1 VRTDRRF
8 RKLIRVTLQTER
20 DLFEACM
27 ELAADQR
34 TAWLEAHCGEPALRE
49 RVLRLLRAH
58 DSAQQRDS
66 LEQSPMVTAR
76 RIGGFDLL
84 ERIGEGAMGEVWL
97 AEQTAPVRRRVAVK
111 IVKAGAGSREVI
123 ARFELERQALAM
135 MSHPHIAHIVEAGTT
150 GDGRPYFA
158 MEYVPGIPLTRYC
171 DQHRLGIDERLALF
185 VLVCEAV
192 QHAHHK
198 GVIHRDLKP
207 GNLLVTEIDGR
218 PSPKVI
224 DFGIAKAVALQ
235 HQPSRAH
242 TMIGH
247 LIGTPEYMSPEQA
260 QLSPLDV
267 DTRADVY
274 SLGVVLH
281 ELLTGAL
288 PFKTSDP
295 NATPATLVQELL
307 THDPAAP
314 SLRVRVAAPEPQQS
328 AAKRGLTVRQL
339 AARLAGDLDWIVL
352 KALEK
357 DRNRRYGSPAELA
370 ADIRRHLADEPVVA
384 GPPSTLYRMRKFAAR
399 HRLPLTLAAG
409 VFVAAIVFGAMM
421 AWQAHQLA
429 LQRDEARFQ
438 AQRAEASSEFMS
450 LMLEE
455 VGPEGRP
462 LSPLELVDKGV
473 QLLDRRYG
481 ADPQFAARM
490 LMQMSRRYM
499 DLSDTEKSSQVLVR
513 ALAIARELDD
523 PDLLADVE
531 CTTVR
536 AALDADQPEL
546 AKQHLQGARAALARL
561 PDPPVVTAVDCLR
574 AEADIAEN
582 ERDFAT
588 AEANL
593 RKSQRLLE
601 DSGSTR
607 GLLYH
612 AVLTDLGG
620 VLFRTSR
627 FREALA
633 LNELTAE
640 ALDRN
645 GRGGTMGRVT
655 VSMNRASLLMR
666 LGEASRAEAAAAEA
680 IRRSQRLRGGE
691 PATPA
696 QAISYSIALNRLGRH
711 DEARKLLTA
720 ARDQARELGAE
731 LWVVVAEYH
740 LARSLMLAARYDEA
754 RSLLDRVRTAWSA
767 NATANRDRLAD
778 LYRTQ
783 AEIELLQGN
792 VEQARSSIDKS
803 LAEFGYPQAAP
814 APFLSAALTTAAQT
828 YARAG
833 QLDQAESFATA
844 ALRLSESVA
853 RDPRQSADVGEAL
866 FVLASVKRAR
876 GDQAAAAESAG
887 RSVEALTNSLGA
899 QHRLTQ
905 DAVALLRLSR

>member
-1 VRTDRRF
+1 
-8 RKLIRVTLQTER
+8 VTLQTER
-20 DLFEACM
+20 ELFEACM
-27 ELAADQR
+27 DLAAGQR
-34 TAWLEAHCGEPALRE
+34 TAWLEGHCGDPALRD

-58 DSAQQRDS
+58 DSAQARGS
-66 LEQSPMVTAR
+66 LERSPIVTAR

-111 IVKAGAGSREVI
+111 IVKAGTGSREVI

-150 GDGRPYFA
+150 DDGRPYFA
-158 MEYVPGIPLTRYC
+158 MEYVPGIALTKYC
-171 DQHRLGIDERLALF
+171 DQHRLGIDARLALF
-185 VLVCEAV
+185 ILVCEAV

-224 DFGIAKAVALQ
+224 DFGIAKAVALE
-235 HQPSRAH
+235 QPSRAH

-281 ELLTGAL
+281 ELLTGTL

-314 SLRVRVAAPEPQQS
+314 SARVRAATPQPAQS
-328 AAKRGLTVRQL
+328 AANRGLTARQL

-384 GPPSTLYRMRKFAAR
+384 GPPSNWYRMRKFAAR
-399 HRLPLTLAAG
+399 HRLPLALAAG
-409 VFVAAIVFGAMM
+409 VFIAAILFGAMM
-421 AWQAHQLA
+421 AWQARQLA
-429 LQRDEARFQ
+429 WQRDEARFQ

-481 ADPQFAARM
+481 TDPQFAARM

-499 DLSDTEKSSQVLVR
+499 DLGSTEKSTQVLTR
-513 ALAIARELDD
+513 ALAIARGVDD

-531 CTTVR
+531 CTLVR
-536 AALDADQPEL
+536 AALDAN
-546 AKQHLQGARAALARL
+546 QHQAAQEHLEGARAALARL
-561 PDPPVVTAVDCLR
+561 SDPPVVTEVDCLR
-574 AEADIAEN
+574 AEADMAEN
-582 ERDFAT
+582 ARDFTT
-588 AEANL
+588 AEAQL
-593 RKSQRLLE
+593 RKAQLLLE
-601 DSGSTR
+601 RNQNTR

-612 AVLTDLGG
+612 AVLTDLGA

-633 LNELTAE
+633 LNYITAE

-645 GRGGTMGRVT
+645 GRGGTLGRVT
-655 VSMNRASLLMR
+655 VAMNRASLLMR
-666 LGEASRAEAAAAEA
+666 LGEVSAAEAAAAEA
-680 IRRSQRLRGGE
+680 IRRAQRLRGSQ
-691 PATPA
+691 PATPQ
-696 QAISYSIALNRLGRH
+696 QAVAYSIVLNRLGRQE
-711 DEARKLLTA
+711 EARKLLTA
-720 ARDQARELGAE
+720 ARDQARDLGAE
-731 LWVVVAEYH
+731 YWVVIAEYH
-740 LARSLMLAARYDEA
+740 LARALMLAGRYDDA
-754 RSLLDRVRTAWSA
+754 RALLDRTRTAWSA
-767 NATANRDRLAD
+767 NATSNRDRLAD

-783 AEIELLQGN
+783 SEIELLQGN
-792 VEQARSSIDKS
+792 VDQARASIDKS
-803 LAEFGYPQAAP
+803 LAEFGYPQAGP
-814 APFLSAALTTAAQT
+814 APFLSAALTTAAQV
-828 YARAG
+828 YAKAG
-833 QLDQAESFATA
+833 QLDRAESFAAA
-844 ALRLSESVA
+844 ALQLAESIA
-853 RDPRQSADVGEAL
+853 REPRQSADVGEAL
-866 FVLASVKRAR
+866 FVLGSVKHAR
-876 GDQAAAAESAG
+876 GDKAAAAEYA
-887 RSVEALTNSLGA
+887 RRAIEPLTNSLGQ

-905 DAVALLRLSR
+905 DADALLRLTR

>member
-1 VRTDRRF
+1 
-8 RKLIRVTLQTER
+8 VTLQTER
-20 DLFEACM
+20 ELFEACM
-27 ELAADQR
+27 DLAPGQR
-34 TAWLEAHCGEPALRE
+34 TAWLEERCGDPALRE

-58 DSAQQRDS
+58 DAAEERGS
-66 LEQSPMVTAR
+66 LEQSPLAMAR
-76 RIGGFDLL
+76 RIGAFDLL

-111 IVKAGAGSREVI
+111 IVKAGTGSREVI

-135 MSHPHIAHIVEAGTT
+135 MSHPNIAHIVEAGTT
-150 GDGRPYFA
+150 DDGRPYFA

-171 DQHRLGIDERLALF
+171 DQHRLGIDERLGLF
-185 VLVCEAV
+185 MLICEAV
-192 QHAHHK
+192 QHAHQK

-207 GNLLVTEIDGR
+207 GNLLVAEVDGR
-218 PSPKVI
+218 PLPKVI
-224 DFGIAKAVALQ
+224 DFGIAKAVALDR
-235 HQPSRAH
+235 QPSRAH

-295 NATPATLVQELL
+295 NATPAMLVQELL

-314 SLRVRVAAPEPQQS
+314 SSRVRVAAPEPQQS
-328 AAKRGLTVRQL
+328 AANRGLTPQRL

-357 DRNRRYGSPAELA
+357 DRNRRYGSPTELA
-370 ADIRRHLADEPVVA
+370 ADIRRHLADQPVVA
-384 GPPSTLYRMRKFAAR
+384 GPPSALYRMRKFAVR
-399 HRLPLTLAAG
+399 HSLPLTLAAG
-409 VFVAAIVFGAMM
+409 VFVAAIGFGALM

-462 LSPLELVDKGV
+462 LTPVELVDKGV

-481 ADPQFAARM
+481 ADPKFAARM
-490 LMQMSRRYM
+490 LLQMSRRYM
-499 DLSDTEKSSQVLVR
+499 DLGNAEKTSQVLAR
-513 ALAIARELDD
+513 ALGIAREVDD
-523 PDLLADVE
+523 PDLLADIE

-536 AALDADQPEL
+536 ADLDANRHEL
-546 AKQHLQGARAALARL
+546 AQQHLDGARAALARL
-561 PDPPVVTAVDCLR
+561 DRVPTLTQVDCLR
-574 AEADIAEN
+574 AEADLADN
-582 ERDFAT
+582 NRDFVT
-588 AEANL
+588 AEAHL
-593 RKSQRLLE
+593 RKAQVLLE
-601 DSGSTR
+601 KSENTR

-645 GRGGTMGRVT
+645 GRGGTLGRVT
-655 VSMNRASLLMR
+655 VSNNRASLLMR
-666 LGEASRAEAAAAEA
+666 LGEVTAAEAAGAEA
-680 IRRSQRLRGGE
+680 IRRAQRLRGNE
-691 PATPA
+691 PATPM
-696 QAISYSIALNRLGRH
+696 QAVGYGITLNRLGRH
-711 DEARKLLTA
+711 EEARKLLTV
-720 ARDQARELGAE
+720 ARDQARTLGAQF
-731 LWVVVAEYH
+731 WVVIAEYH
-740 LARSLMLAARYDEA
+740 LARSLMLANRPEEA
-754 RSLLDRVRTAWSA
+754 RPLLEEVRAAWSA

-783 AEIELLQGN
+783 AEIDLLQGN
-792 VEQARSSIDKS
+792 VAQARASIDKS
-803 LAEFGYPQAAP
+803 LAEFGYPQADP
-814 APFLSAALTTAAQT
+814 APFLSAALTEAARI

-833 QLDQAESFATA
+833 QLNEAESFAAA
-844 ALRLSESVA
+844 ALKISEGIA

-866 FVLASVKRAR
+866 LVLAAVKQAR
-876 GDQAAAAESAG
+876 GDAASAQSDVA
-887 RSVEALTNSLGA
+887 RAVEALSNSLGEKHPLTRDA
-899 QHRLTQ
+899 QS
-905 DAVALLRLSR
+905 LRASLKTA

>member
-1 VRTDRRF
+1 
-8 RKLIRVTLQTER
+8 VTLQTER
-20 DLFEACM
+20 ELFEACM
-27 ELAADQR
+27 DLAAGQR
-34 TAWLEAHCGEPALRE
+34 TAWLEQHCGDPALRE
-49 RVLRLLRAH
+49 RLLRLLRAH
-58 DSAQQRDS
+58 DAAQERGS
-66 LEQSPMVTAR
+66 LEESPLVTAR
-76 RIGGFDLL
+76 RVGGFDLL

-111 IVKAGAGSREVI
+111 IVKAGTGSREVI

-150 GDGRPYFA
+150 DDGRPYFA
-158 MEYVPGIPLTRYC
+158 MEYVPGIPLTKYC

-295 NATPATLVQELL
+295 NATPATFVQELL

-314 SLRVRVAAPEPQQS
+314 SARVRVASPEPLQN
-328 AAKRGLTVRQL
+328 AANRGLTSRQL

-499 DLSDTEKSSQVLVR
+499 DLSSTEKSSQVLVR

-536 AALDADQPEL
+536 AALDANQPEL
-546 AKQHLQGARAALARL
+546 AKQHLEGARAALARL
-561 PDPPVVTAVDCLR
+561 TDPPVVTEVDCLR
-574 AEADIAEN
+574 AEADMAEN
-582 ERDFAT
+582 ERDFAK

-593 RKSQRLLE
+593 RKSQQLLE
-601 DSGSTR
+601 QSQNTR

-633 LNELTAE
+633 LNEITAE

-645 GRGGTMGRVT
+645 GRGGTLGRVT
-655 VSMNRASLLMR
+655 VATNRASLLMR
-666 LGEASRAEAAAAEA
+666 LGEVSAAEAAAAEA
-680 IRRSQRLRGGE
+680 IRRSQRLRGNQ
-691 PATPA
+691 PATPQ
-696 QAISYSIALNRLGRH
+696 QAIAYGITLNRLDRQ

-720 ARDQARELGAE
+720 AREQARVLGAE
-731 LWVVVAEYH
+731 FWVAVAEYH
-740 LARSLMLAARYDEA
+740 LARSLMLAGRFDEA
-754 RSLLDRVRTAWSA
+754 RPLLDGVRAAWSA
-767 NATANRDRLAD
+767 NATGNRDRLSD

-783 AEIELLQGN
+783 AELELLQGN
-792 VEQARSSIDKS
+792 VAQARSSIDKS

-814 APFLSAALTTAAQT
+814 APFLSAALTAAARI
-828 YARAG
+828 YAKAG
-833 QLDQAESFATA
+833 QLNEAESFAAA
-844 ALRLSESVA
+844 ALQLSEAIA

-866 FVLASVKRAR
+866 LVLASVKSAR
-876 GDQAAAAESAG
+876 SDAAAAADYAE
-887 RSVEALTNSLGA
+887 RSVEALSNSLGQ

-905 DAVALLRLSR
+905 DAIEFASRATRRDSMR

>member
-1 VRTDRRF
+1 MAVRTHRRF
-8 RKLIRVTLQTER
+8 RTFARVTLQTER
-20 DLFEACM
+20 ELFEACM
-27 ELAADQR
+27 DLAPGHR
-34 TAWLEAHCGEPALRE
+34 TAWLDQHCGDAALRE
-49 RVLRLLRAH
+49 RILRLLRAH
-58 DSAQQRDS
+58 DAAEQRGS
-66 LEQSPMVTAR
+66 LEQSPLAMPR

-111 IVKAGAGSREVI
+111 IVKAGTGSREVI

-150 GDGRPYFA
+150 DDGRPYFA
-158 MEYVPGIPLTRYC
+158 MEYVPGIPLTKYC

-185 VLVCEAV
+185 IQVCEAV

-224 DFGIAKAVALQ
+224 DFGIAKAVALDRQ
-235 HQPSRAH
+235 ASRAH

-295 NATPATLVQELL
+295 NATPAMLVQELL

-314 SLRVRVAAPEPQQS
+314 STRIRAAAAEPQQS
-328 AAKRGLTVRQL
+328 ATNRGLTPRQL

-357 DRNRRYGSPAELA
+357 DRNRRYGSPAEFA

-409 VFVAAIVFGAMM
+409 VFVAALVFGAMM

-462 LSPLELVDKGV
+462 LAPLELVDKGV

-481 ADPQFAARM
+481 ADPEFAARM

-499 DLSDTEKSSQVLVR
+499 DLSNTEKSSQVLAR
-513 ALAIARELDD
+513 ALAIAREVDD

-536 AALDADQPEL
+536 SELDANRYDQ
-546 AKQHLQGARAALARL
+546 ARQHLESARAALTRL
-561 PDPPVVTAVDCLR
+561 EHPPMITEVDCLR
-574 AEADIAEN
+574 AEADMAEN

-588 AEANL
+588 AETNL
-593 RKSQRLLE
+593 RTAQQLLE
-601 DSGSTR
+601 ENDNTR

-612 AVLTDLGG
+612 AVL
-620 VLFRTSR
+620 R
-627 FREALA
+627 
-633 LNELTAE
+633 
-640 ALDRN
+640 
-645 GRGGTMGRVT
+645 
-655 VSMNRASLLMR
+655 
-666 LGEASRAEAAAAEA
+666 
-680 IRRSQRLRGGE
+680 
-691 PATPA
+691 
-696 QAISYSIALNRLGRH
+696 
-711 DEARKLLTA
+711 
-720 ARDQARELGAE
+720 
-731 LWVVVAEYH
+731 
-740 LARSLMLAARYDEA
+740 
-754 RSLLDRVRTAWSA
+754 
-767 NATANRDRLAD
+767 
-778 LYRTQ
+778 
-783 AEIELLQGN
+783 
-792 VEQARSSIDKS
+792 
-803 LAEFGYPQAAP
+803 
-814 APFLSAALTTAAQT
+814 
-828 YARAG
+828 
-833 QLDQAESFATA
+833 
-844 ALRLSESVA
+844 
-853 RDPRQSADVGEAL
+853 
-866 FVLASVKRAR
+866 
-876 GDQAAAAESAG
+876 
-887 RSVEALTNSLGA
+887 
-899 QHRLTQ
+899 
-905 DAVALLRLSR
+905 

>member
-1 VRTDRRF
+1 M
-8 RKLIRVTLQTER
+8 TLQTER
-20 DLFEACM
+20 ELFEACM
-27 ELAADQR
+27 DLAPGQR
-34 TAWLEAHCGEPALRE
+34 TAWLNEHCGDTPLRE

-58 DSAQQRDS
+58 DSAQERGA
-66 LEQSPMVTAR
+66 LEQSPVVTAR

-84 ERIGEGAMGEVWL
+84 EKIGEGAMGEVWL

-111 IVKAGAGSREVI
+111 IVKAGTGSREVI

-135 MSHPHIAHIVEAGTT
+135 MSHPNIAHIVEAGTT
-150 GDGRPYFA
+150 DDGRLYFA
-158 MEYVPGIPLTRYC
+158 MEYVPGIPITKYC
-171 DQHRLGIDERLALF
+171 DQHRLDVDARLALF
-185 VLVCEAV
+185 ILVCEAV
-192 QHAHHK
+192 QHAHQK

-224 DFGIAKAVALQ
+224 DFGIAKAVALDR
-235 HQPSRAH
+235 QPSHAH

-267 DTRADVY
+267 DTRSDVY
-274 SLGVVLH
+274 SLGVLLH

-295 NATPATLVQELL
+295 NATPAMLVQELL

-314 SLRVRVAAPEPQQS
+314 SSRVRVAAPEPQQS
-328 AAKRGLTVRQL
+328 ATNRGLTSRQL

-370 ADIRRHLADEPVVA
+370 ADIRRHLANEPVVA
-384 GPPSTLYRMRKFAAR
+384 GPPSTLYRMRKFAVR

-421 AWQAHQLA
+421 AWQAHEVA

-462 LSPLELVDKGV
+462 LSPLDLVDKGV

-499 DLSDTEKSSQVLVR
+499 DLGSTEKSGQVLVR
-513 ALAIARELDD
+513 ALAIAREVDD

-536 AALDADQPEL
+536 ATLDANQYDL
-546 AKQHLQGARAALARL
+546 AKEHMESARAALARVAH
-561 PDPPVVTAVDCLR
+561 PPVVTEVDCLR
-574 AEADIAEN
+574 AEADMAETQ
-582 ERDFAT
+582 RDFAT

-593 RKSQRLLE
+593 RQAQKLLE
-601 DSGSTR
+601 RNDNTR
-607 GLLYH
+607 GLVYH
-612 AVLTDLGG
+612 AVLTDLGAL
-620 VLFRTSR
+620 LFRTSR
-627 FREALA
+627 FREALV
-633 LNELTAE
+633 LNDITSE

-645 GRGGTMGRVT
+645 GRGGTLGRIT
-655 VSMNRASLLMR
+655 VSNNRASLLLR
-666 LGEASRAEAAAAEA
+666 LGEVTAAEAAGAEA
-680 IRRSQRLRGGE
+680 IRRAQRLRGSQ
-691 PATPA
+691 PATPQ
-696 QAISYSIALNRLGRH
+696 QAVAYSITLNRLGRQ

-720 ARDQARELGAE
+720 AREQARVLGAE
-731 LWVVVAEYH
+731 FWTVIAEYH
-740 LARSLMLAARYDEA
+740 LARSLLLAGRPDEA
-754 RSLLDRVRTAWSA
+754 RPLLDEVRTVWSA

-783 AEIELLQGN
+783 SEIELLQGN
-792 VEQARSSIDKS
+792 VAQARSSIDQS
-803 LAEFGYPQAAP
+803 LAHFGYPKADP
-814 APFLSAALTTAAQT
+814 APFLSAALTTAAQI
-828 YARAG
+828 YAKSG
-833 QLDQAESFATA
+833 ELEKAESYAAA
-844 ALRLSESVA
+844 ALRLAESIA
-853 RDPRQSADVGEAL
+853 RDPLQSADVGEAL
-866 FVLASVKRAR
+866 FVMASVKRAR
-876 GDQAAAAESAG
+876 GDATAAADYAG
-887 RSVEALTNSLGA
+887 RAVQALSNSLGQ
-899 QHRLTQ
+899 QHRLTH
-905 DAVALLRLSR
+905 DAAALSAAL

>member
-1 VRTDRRF
+1 M
-8 RKLIRVTLQTER
+8 TLQTER
-20 DLFEACM
+20 ELFEACM
-27 ELAADQR
+27 DLAPGQR
-34 TAWLEAHCGEPALRE
+34 TAWLEAHCGDSALRE
-49 RVLRLLRAH
+49 RILRLLRAH
-58 DSAQQRDS
+58 DSAEARGS
-66 LEQSPMVTAR
+66 LEQSPIVTAR

-111 IVKAGAGSREVI
+111 IVKAGTGSREVI

-150 GDGRPYFA
+150 HDGRPYFA
-158 MEYVPGIPLTRYC
+158 MEYVPGIALTKYC

-207 GNLLVTEIDGR
+207 GNLLVMEIDGR
-218 PSPKVI
+218 PVPKVI
-224 DFGIAKAVALQ
+224 DFGIAKAVALDH

-281 ELLTGAL
+281 ELLTGTL

-314 SLRVRVAAPEPQQS
+314 STRVRVAAPEPQQS
-328 AAKRGLTVRQL
+328 ATNRGLTTRQL

-357 DRNRRYGSPAELA
+357 DRNRRYGSPSELA

-409 VFVAAIVFGAMM
+409 VFIAAIVFGAIM

-490 LMQMSRRYM
+490 HMQMSRRYM
-499 DLSDTEKSSQVLVR
+499 DLGSTEKSSQVLTR
-513 ALAIARELDD
+513 ALAIAREVDD

-536 AALDADQPEL
+536 AALDANQHESAKEHL
-546 AKQHLQGARAALARL
+546 AGARAALARL
-561 PDPPVVTAVDCLR
+561 PDPPVVTEVDCLR
-574 AEADIAEN
+574 AEADMAEN

-593 RKSQRLLE
+593 RKAQQLLE
-601 DSGSTR
+601 QSQNTR

-633 LNELTAE
+633 LNYITAE

-645 GRGGTMGRVT
+645 GRGGTLGRVT
-655 VSMNRASLLMR
+655 VATNRAQLLMR
-666 LGEASRAEAAAAEA
+666 LGEVSAAEAAAAES
-680 IRRSQRLRGGE
+680 IRRAQRLRGSQ
-691 PATPA
+691 PATPQ
-696 QAISYSIALNRLGRH
+696 QAVSYGIVLNRLGRQ
-711 DEARKLLTA
+711 DEASELLTA
-720 ARDQARELGAE
+720 ARDQARGLGAE
-731 LWVVVAEYH
+731 FWVVIAEYH
-740 LARSLMLAARYDEA
+740 LARSLMLAGRYDEA

-767 NATANRDRLAD
+767 NATGNADRLAD

-792 VEQARSSIDKS
+792 VEQARASIDQS
-803 LAEFGYPQAAP
+803 LAAFGYPQAAP
-814 APFLSAALTTAAQT
+814 APFLSNALTTAAQI
-828 YARAG
+828 YAKAG
-833 QLDQAESFATA
+833 ELDRAESFATA
-844 ALRLSESVA
+844 ALRLSESIA
-853 RDPRQSADVGEAL
+853 REPRQSADVGEAL
-866 FVLASVKRAR
+866 FVLASVKRER
-876 GDQAAAAESAG
+876 GDNSAAAEYAR
-887 RSVEALTNSLGA
+887 RSFEALSDSLGQQHPLTRNVA
-899 QHRLTQ
+899 QLQ
-905 DAVALLRLSR
+905 GLSR

>member
-1 VRTDRRF
+1 
-8 RKLIRVTLQTER
+8 VTLQTER
-20 DLFEACM
+20 ELFEACM
-27 ELAADQR
+27 DLAAGQR
-34 TAWLEAHCGEPALRE
+34 TAWLEAHCGDAGLRE
-49 RVLRLLRAH
+49 RILRLLRAH
-58 DSAQQRDS
+58 DSAERSGS
-66 LEQSPMVTAR
+66 LEQSPIVTAR

-111 IVKAGAGSREVI
+111 IVKAGTGSREVI

-150 GDGRPYFA
+150 DDGRPYFA
-158 MEYVPGIPLTRYC
+158 MEYVPGIPLTKYC

-207 GNLLVTEIDGR
+207 GNLLVTEIDGK

-224 DFGIAKAVALQ
+224 DFGIAKAVALD

-314 SLRVRVAAPEPQQS
+314 SVRVRVSAPEPQQS
-328 AAKRGLTVRQL
+328 AANRGLTTRQL

-352 KALEK
+352 KALAK

-370 ADIRRHLADEPVVA
+370 ADIRRHLVDEPVVA

-409 VFVAAIVFGAMM
+409 VFIAAIVFGAMM

-429 LQRDEARFQ
+429 WQRDEARFQ

-481 ADPQFAARM
+481 ADPQFAAHM

-499 DLSDTEKSSQVLVR
+499 DLGNTEKSSQVLAR
-513 ALAIARELDD
+513 ALAIAREVDD

-536 AALDADQPEL
+536 AALDANQHES
-546 AKQHLQGARAALARL
+546 AKEHLEGARAALARL
-561 PDPPVVTAVDCLR
+561 PDPPVVTEVDCLR
-574 AEADIAEN
+574 AEADMAEN
-582 ERDFAT
+582 DRDFAT
-588 AEANL
+588 AETNL
-593 RKSQRLLE
+593 RKAQQLLE
-601 DSGSTR
+601 QSQNTR

-633 LNELTAE
+633 LNYVTAE

-645 GRGGTMGRVT
+645 GRGGTLGRVT
-655 VSMNRASLLMR
+655 VATNRASLLMR
-666 LGEASRAEAAAAEA
+666 LGEVSAAEAAAAEA
-680 IRRSQRLRGGE
+680 IRRAQRLRGNQ
-691 PATPA
+691 PATPQ
-696 QAISYSIALNRLGRH
+696 QAVAYGIVLNRLDRQ

-720 ARDQARELGAE
+720 ARDQARELGGE
-731 LWVVVAEYH
+731 FWVIVAEYH
-740 LARSLMLAARYDEA
+740 LARSLMLAGKYAEA
-754 RSLLDRVRTAWSA
+754 RSMLDQVRAAWSA
-767 NATANRDRLAD
+767 NATGNRDRLAD

-792 VEQARSSIDKS
+792 IEQARSSIDAS

-814 APFLSAALTTAAQT
+814 APFLSAALTTAAQV
-828 YARAG
+828 YAKAG
-833 QLDQAESFATA
+833 QLEQAESFALA
-844 ALRLSESVA
+844 ALRLSESIA
-853 RDPRQSADVGEAL
+853 REPRQSADVGEAL
-866 FVLASVKRAR
+866 LVVASVKRTR
-876 GDQAAAAESAG
+876 GDKSAAADYAR
-887 RSVEALTNSLGA
+887 RSVEALSNSLGQ
-899 QHRLTQ
+899 QHRLTR
-905 DAVALLRLSR
+905 DADELLRLAR

>member
-1 VRTDRRF
+1 
-8 RKLIRVTLQTER
+8 VTLQTER
-20 DLFEACM
+20 ELFEACAD
-27 ELAADQR
+27 LAAGQR
-34 TAWLEAHCGEPALRE
+34 TAWLEEHCGDSALRD

-58 DSAQQRDS
+58 DSAQEHGA
-66 LEQSPMVTAR
+66 LERSPIVTAR
-76 RIGGFDLL
+76 RIGNFDLL

-111 IVKAGAGSREVI
+111 IVKAGTGSREVI
-123 ARFELERQALAM
+123 ARFELERQALAL

-150 GDGRPYFA
+150 DDGRPYFA
-158 MEYVPGIPLTRYC
+158 MEYVPGIPLTKYC
-171 DQHRLGIDERLALF
+171 DQHRLGIDARLELF
-185 VLVCEAV
+185 TLVCEAV

-224 DFGIAKAVALQ
+224 DFGIAKAVALNQ
-235 HQPSRAH
+235 QPSRAH

-314 SLRVRVAAPEPQQS
+314 SLRVRVAKLEPDSS
-328 AAKRGLTVRQL
+328 AANRGLSSRQL
-339 AARLAGDLDWIVL
+339 AARLTGDLDWIVL

-370 ADIRRHLADEPVVA
+370 ADIRRHMDDQPVVA

-399 HRLPLTLAAG
+399 HRLPLALAAG

-429 LQRDEARFQ
+429 KQRDEARFQ

-499 DLSDTEKSSQVLVR
+499 DLSNTEKSAQVLAR
-513 ALAIARELDD
+513 ALTIARELDD

-536 AALDADQPEL
+536 SELDANRHER
-546 AKQHLQGARAALARL
+546 AREHLDGGRKALARL
-561 PDPPVVTAVDCLR
+561 SPPPVVTAVDCLR
-574 AEADIAEN
+574 AEADMAEN

-588 AEANL
+588 AESNL
-593 RKSQRLLE
+593 RKAQQLLE
-601 DSGSTR
+601 ENQNTR

-655 VSMNRASLLMR
+655 VSMNRASILMR
-666 LGEASRAEAAAAEA
+666 LGEVSGAEAAAVEA
-680 IRRSQRLRGGE
+680 TRRLQRMRGGE
-691 PATPA
+691 PATPQ
-696 QAISYSIALNRLGRH
+696 QAVAYSITLNRLGRQE
-711 DEARKLLTA
+711 EARKLLIA
-720 ARDQARELGAE
+720 AREQAQILGADF
-731 LWVVVAEYH
+731 WGIVAEYH
-740 LARSLMLAARYDEA
+740 LARSLMLAGRLDEA
-754 RSLLDRVRTAWSA
+754 QPLLDTAHTAWAA

-778 LYRTQ
+778 LHRTQ

-792 VEQARSSIDKS
+792 IAAARSSIDRS

-814 APFLSAALTTAAQT
+814 APFLSAALIAAAQI
-828 YARAG
+828 YAKGG
-833 QLDQAESFATA
+833 QLDEAESFAAA
-844 ALRLSESVA
+844 ALRLSESIA

-866 FVLASVKRAR
+866 LVLGSVKNAHGDKTTAADYAR
-876 GDQAAAAESAG
+876 
-887 RSVEALTNSLGA
+887 RSVEALTNSLGP

-905 DAVALLRLSR
+905 NAAALLQLAR

>member
-1 VRTDRRF
+1 M
-8 RKLIRVTLQTER
+8 TLQTER
-20 DLFEACM
+20 ELFDACM
-27 ELAADQR
+27 DLAPGER
-34 TAWLEAHCGEPALRE
+34 TAWLEQHCGDPALRE
-49 RVLRLLRAH
+49 RILRLLQVH
-58 DSAQQRDS
+58 DSATAHGS
-66 LEQSPMVTAR
+66 LERSPLVSAR
-76 RIGGFDLL
+76 RVGPFDLL

-111 IVKAGAGSREVI
+111 IVKAGTGSREVL

-135 MSHPHIAHIVEAGTT
+135 MSHPNIAHIVEAGTT
-150 GDGRPYFA
+150 DDARPYFA
-158 MEYVPGIPLTRYC
+158 MEYVPGIALTRYC

-185 VLVCEAV
+185 LLICEAV
-192 QHAHHK
+192 QHAHQK

-207 GNLLVTEIDGR
+207 GNLLVMEIDGR
-218 PSPKVI
+218 PVPKVI
-224 DFGIAKAVALQ
+224 DFGIAKAVALDH

-242 TMIGH
+242 TMLGH

-281 ELLTGAL
+281 ELLTGTL

-295 NATPATLVQELL
+295 NATPAMLVQELL

-314 SLRVRVAAPEPQQS
+314 SVRVQVAAPEPQQ
-328 AAKRGLTVRQL
+328 AASNRGLSPRQL

-357 DRNRRYGSPAELA
+357 DRNRRYGSPSELA
-370 ADIRRHLADEPVVA
+370 ADVRRHLADEPVVA
-384 GPPSTLYRMRKFAAR
+384 GPPSTLYRMRKFATR

-409 VFVAAIVFGAMM
+409 VFIAAIVFGAMM
-421 AWQAHQLA
+421 AWQAHEVA
-429 LQRDEARFQ
+429 LQRDEARFH

-462 LSPLELVDKGV
+462 LSPIELVDKGV

-499 DLSDTEKSSQVLVR
+499 DLGSTEKSTQVLAR
-513 ALAIARELDD
+513 ALTIAREVND

-536 AALDADQPEL
+536 AELDASRHDL
-546 AKQHLQGARAALARL
+546 ARQHLQGARAALARL
-561 PDPPVVTAVDCLR
+561 PNPPVVTQVDCLR
-574 AEADIAEN
+574 AEADIADD

-588 AEANL
+588 AETNL
-593 RKSQRLLE
+593 RKAQLLLE
-601 DSGSTR
+601 RDANTR

-645 GRGGTMGRVT
+645 GRGGTLGRVT
-655 VSMNRASLLMR
+655 VAMNRASLLMR
-666 LGEASRAEAAAAEA
+666 LGEVSAAEAAGAES
-680 IRRSQRLRGGE
+680 IRRSQRLRGNE
-691 PATPA
+691 PATPQ
-696 QAISYSIALNRLGRH
+696 QAISYGITLNRLGRQ
-711 DEARKLLTA
+711 DEALELLTA
-720 ARDQARELGAE
+720 AREQAHTLGAGFWE
-731 LWVVVAEYH
+731 VIAEYH
-740 LARSLMLAARYDEA
+740 RARALVLARRPDEA
-754 RSLLDRVRTAWSA
+754 RPLLDSVRTAWST

-783 AEIELLQGN
+783 AEVELLQGN
-792 VEQARSSIDKS
+792 VSQARAAIDKA
-803 LAEFGYPQAAP
+803 LAEFGYPKATP
-814 APFLSAALTTAAQT
+814 APFLSNALTTASRV
-828 YARAG
+828 YAKSG
-833 QLDQAESFATA
+833 QLDEAESYANA
-844 ALRLSESVA
+844 ALSISESIA

-876 GDQAAAAESAG
+876 GDVAAATAYVERA
-887 RSVEALTNSLGA
+887 VEALSNSLGRE
-899 QHRLTQ
+899 HELTR
-905 DAVALLRLSR
+905 AASNLLAAGTPTG

>member
-1 VRTDRRF
+1 
-8 RKLIRVTLQTER
+8 VTLQTER
-20 DLFEACM
+20 ELFEACM
-27 ELAADQR
+27 DLAPGQR
-34 TAWLEAHCGEPALRE
+34 TAWLEQHCGDSALRD

-58 DSAQQRDS
+58 DSAQEHGS
-66 LEQSPMVTAR
+66 LEESPIVTAR
-76 RIGGFDLL
+76 RVGGFDLL

-111 IVKAGAGSREVI
+111 IVKAGTGSREVI

-135 MSHPHIAHIVEAGTT
+135 MSHPNIAHIVEAGTT
-150 GDGRPYFA
+150 DDGRPYFA
-158 MEYVPGIPLTRYC
+158 MEYVPGIALTTYC
-171 DQHRLGIDERLALF
+171 DQHRLGIDERLGLF
-185 VLVCEAV
+185 TLICEAV
-192 QHAHHK
+192 QHAHQK

-207 GNLLVTEIDGR
+207 GNLLVTEVDGR
-218 PSPKVI
+218 PLPKVI
-224 DFGIAKAVALQ
+224 DFGIAKAVALDR
-235 HQPSRAH
+235 QPSRAH

-281 ELLTGAL
+281 ELLTGSL
-288 PFKTSDP
+288 PFRTSDP
-295 NATPATLVQELL
+295 NATPAMLVQELL

-314 SLRVRVAAPEPQQS
+314 SSRVSVAAPEPQRS
-328 AAKRGLTVRQL
+328 AANRRLTPRQL

-370 ADIRRHLADEPVVA
+370 TDIRRHQANEPVVA

-490 LMQMSRRYM
+490 LLQMSRRYM
-499 DLSDTEKSSQVLVR
+499 DLSNTEKSAQVLAR

-536 AALDADQPEL
+536 SDLDANRGER
-546 AKQHLQGARAALARL
+546 AKEHLDSGRKALARL
-561 PDPPVVTAVDCLR
+561 SHPPVVTAVDCLR
-574 AEADIAEN
+574 AEADVAETD
-582 ERDFAT
+582 RDFAA
-588 AEANL
+588 AEAHL
-593 RKSQRLLE
+593 RKAQQLLE
-601 DSGSTR
+601 ENENTR

-627 FREALA
+627 FREALT

-655 VSMNRASLLMR
+655 VSMNRASILMR
-666 LGEASRAEAAAAEA
+666 LGEVSGAEAAAAEA
-680 IRRSQRLRGGE
+680 IRRLQRMRGSE
-691 PATPA
+691 PATPQ
-696 QAISYSIALNRLGRH
+696 QAVAYSITLNRLGRQ
-711 DEARKLLTA
+711 EE
-720 ARDQARELGAE
+720 ARELLLAAREQARTLGAGF
-731 LWVVVAEYH
+731 WDVIAEYH
-740 LARSLMLAARYDEA
+740 LARSLVLAGRPDEA
-754 RSLLDRVRTAWSA
+754 RPLLDEVRAAWSA

-778 LYRTQ
+778 LYRTL
-783 AEIELLQGN
+783 AEIDLLEGN
-792 VEQARSSIDKS
+792 VAQARASIDKS
-803 LAEFGYPQAAP
+803 LAEFGYPQADP
-814 APFLSAALTTAAQT
+814 APFLSAALTAAAQI
-828 YARAG
+828 YAEAG
-833 QLDQAESFATA
+833 QLNEAESFAAA
-844 ALRLSESVA
+844 ALRISEGIA

-866 FVLASVKRAR
+866 LVLAAVKRAR
-876 GDQAAAAESAG
+876 GDATSAQSYAERA
-887 RSVEALTNSLGA
+887 VEALSNSLG
-899 QHRLTQ
+899 QEHRLTR
-905 DAVALLRLSR
+905 DAQNLRAALQTA

>member
-1 VRTDRRF
+1 M
-8 RKLIRVTLQTER
+8 TLQTER
-20 DLFEACM
+20 ELFEACM
-27 ELAADQR
+27 DLAAGQR
-34 TAWLEAHCGEPALRE
+34 TAWLEAHCGDAGLRE
-49 RVLRLLRAH
+49 RILRLLRAH
-58 DSAQQRDS
+58 DSAERSGS
-66 LEQSPMVTAR
+66 LEQSPIVTAR

-111 IVKAGAGSREVI
+111 IVKAGTGSREVI

-150 GDGRPYFA
+150 DDGRPYFA
-158 MEYVPGIPLTRYC
+158 MEYVPGIPLTKYC

-207 GNLLVTEIDGR
+207 GNLLVTEIDGK

-224 DFGIAKAVALQ
+224 DFGIAKAVALD

-314 SLRVRVAAPEPQQS
+314 SVRVRVSAPEPQQS
-328 AAKRGLTVRQL
+328 AANRGLTTRQL

-352 KALEK
+352 KALAK

-370 ADIRRHLADEPVVA
+370 ADIRRHLVDEPVVA

-409 VFVAAIVFGAMM
+409 VFIAAIVFGAMM

-429 LQRDEARFQ
+429 WQRDEARFQ

-481 ADPQFAARM
+481 ADPQFAAHM

-499 DLSDTEKSSQVLVR
+499 DLGNTEKSSQVLAR
-513 ALAIARELDD
+513 ALAIAREVDD

-536 AALDADQPEL
+536 AALDANQHES
-546 AKQHLQGARAALARL
+546 AKEHLEGARAALARL
-561 PDPPVVTAVDCLR
+561 PDPPVVTEVDCLR
-574 AEADIAEN
+574 AEADMAEN
-582 ERDFAT
+582 DRDFAT
-588 AEANL
+588 AETNL
-593 RKSQRLLE
+593 RKAQQLLE
-601 DSGSTR
+601 QSQNTR

-633 LNELTAE
+633 LNYVTAE

-645 GRGGTMGRVT
+645 GRGGTLGRVT
-655 VSMNRASLLMR
+655 VATNRASLLMR
-666 LGEASRAEAAAAEA
+666 LGEVSAAEAAAAEA
-680 IRRSQRLRGGE
+680 IRRAQRLRGNQ
-691 PATPA
+691 PATPQ
-696 QAISYSIALNRLGRH
+696 QAVAYGIVLNRLDRQ

-720 ARDQARELGAE
+720 ARDQARELGGE
-731 LWVVVAEYH
+731 FWVIVAEYH
-740 LARSLMLAARYDEA
+740 LARSLMLAGKYAEA
-754 RSLLDRVRTAWSA
+754 RSMLDQVRAAWSA
-767 NATANRDRLAD
+767 NATGNRDRLAD

-792 VEQARSSIDKS
+792 IEQARSSIDAS

-814 APFLSAALTTAAQT
+814 APFLSAALTTAAQV
-828 YARAG
+828 YAKAG
-833 QLDQAESFATA
+833 QLEQAESFALA
-844 ALRLSESVA
+844 ALRLSESIA
-853 RDPRQSADVGEAL
+853 REPRQSADVGEAL
-866 FVLASVKRAR
+866 LVVASVKRTR
-876 GDQAAAAESAG
+876 GDKSAAADYAR
-887 RSVEALTNSLGA
+887 RSVEALSNSLGQ
-899 QHRLTQ
+899 QHRLTR
-905 DAVALLRLSR
+905 DADELLRLAR

>member
-1 VRTDRRF
+1 
-8 RKLIRVTLQTER
+8 VTLNTER
-20 DLFEACM
+20 ELFEACM
-27 ELAADQR
+27 DLAPGAR
-34 TAWLEAHCGEPALRE
+34 TAWLAEHCGDSALRE

-58 DSAQQRDS
+58 DSAQERGS
-66 LEQSPMVTAR
+66 LEQSPIAMAR
-76 RIGGFDLL
+76 RIGDFDLL

-111 IVKAGAGSREVI
+111 IVKAGTGSREVI

-135 MSHPHIAHIVEAGTT
+135 MSHPNIAHIVEAGTT
-150 GDGRPYFA
+150 DDGRPYFA

-171 DQHRLGIDERLALF
+171 DQHRLSIDERLALF
-185 VLVCEAV
+185 ILICEAV
-192 QHAHHK
+192 QHAHQK

-207 GNLLVTEIDGR
+207 GNLLVSEVDGR
-218 PSPKVI
+218 PMPKVI
-224 DFGIAKAVALQ
+224 DFGIAKAVALDR
-235 HQPSRAH
+235 QPSRAH

-288 PFKTSDP
+288 PFKSSDP
-295 NATPATLVQELL
+295 NATPAMLVQELL

-314 SLRVRVAAPEPQQS
+314 SARVRVAAPEPEQS
-328 AAKRGLTVRQL
+328 AANRALTQRQL

-370 ADIRRHLADEPVVA
+370 ADIRRHLADEPVIA
-384 GPPSTLYRMRKFAAR
+384 GPPSALYRMRKFAAR

-421 AWQAHQLA
+421 AWQAHQLE

-490 LMQMSRRYM
+490 LLQMSRRYM
-499 DLSDTEKSSQVLVR
+499 DLGSTEKSSQVLTR
-513 ALAIARELDD
+513 ALALAREVDD

-536 AALDADQPEL
+536 SDLDANRHEL
-546 AKQHLQGARAALARL
+546 AKEHLEGARAALARL
-561 PDPPVVTAVDCLR
+561 AHPPVVTEVDCMR
-574 AEADIAEN
+574 AEADVADN
-582 ERDFAT
+582 ARDFTT

-593 RKSQRLLE
+593 RKAQQLLE
-601 DSGSTR
+601 QSENTR

-645 GRGGTMGRVT
+645 GRGGTLGRVT

-666 LGEASRAEAAAAEA
+666 LGEVSAAEAAAAEA
-680 IRRSQRLRGGE
+680 IRRSQRLRGNE
-691 PATPA
+691 PATPM
-696 QAISYSIALNRLGRH
+696 QAVGYGITLNRLGRH
-711 DEARKLLTA
+711 LEALQLLTT
-720 ARDQARELGAE
+720 ARDQARTLGAE
-731 LWVVVAEYH
+731 FWEVVAEYH
-740 LARSLMLAARYDEA
+740 LARSLMLAGRGDEA
-754 RSLLDRVRTAWSA
+754 QPLLDEVRTAWNA
-767 NATANRDRLAD
+767 NATGNRDRLAD

-783 AEIELLQGN
+783 AEIALLRGN
-792 VEQARSSIDKS
+792 VALARESVDRS
-803 LAEFGYPQAAP
+803 LAEFGYPRTDP
-814 APFLSAALTTAAQT
+814 APFLSAALTTAAQVYAKAGQIAEAET
-828 YARAG
+828 YAA
-833 QLDQAESFATA
+833 A
-844 ALRLSESVA
+844 ALRISETIA

-866 FVLASVKRAR
+866 LVLASVKRAR
-876 GDQAAAAESAG
+876 GDAATAQSYAERA
-887 RSVEALTNSLGA
+887 VEALSNSLGLE
-899 QHRLTQ
+899 HRLTR
-905 DAVALLRLSR
+905 DAQSLRAALKTA